1 MCLFI
6 RISILISFIFLT
18 VSHFGCSSASRGEN
32 VNVEQKPVS
41 TPPAITDRPKIIAYG
56 DSLTYGYGLDS
67 WELSYP
73 GRLQLSVDDAGFDY
87 QVINA
92 GFNGDTTET
101 GLNRLWLTLGISN
114 IKVFILALGANDVV
128 KKVPAEQM
136 KRHLSEILKQIKAK
150 NIQVVLCG
158 IYPPDKFGP
167 EYSAEINEMFRNLGR
182 DFGVVLLPSLMQDVS
197 GNPDRMLPD
206 AIHPNEQGTK
216 AIERNVWAVLRPLL
230 EKKLKPKGK

>member
-1 MCLFI
+1 M
-6 RISILISFIFLT
+6 T
-18 VSHFGCSSASRGEN
+18 VSNFGCSFEN
-32 VNVEQKPVS
+32 RTENANLEPKPVS
-41 TPPAITDRPKIIAYG
+41 TPPPITDRPKIIAYG

-73 GRLQLSVDDAGFDY
+73 ARLQSSVDKAGFDY

-101 GLNRLWLTLGISN
+101 GLNRLWLSLSISN

-136 KRHLSEILKQIKAK
+136 KRHLSEILRQVKAK
-150 NIQVVLCG
+150 NIQVMLCG
-158 IYPPDKFGP
+158 IYPPDRFGP
-167 EYSAEINEMFRNLGR
+167 EYSEQISEMYRNLAKE
-182 DFGVVLLPSLMQDVS
+182 FGVELLPSLMHDVS

-206 AIHPNEQGTK
+206 AIHPNEEGAKT
-216 AIERNVWAVLRPLL
+216 IERNVWTVLRPLL